1 MSPNYEEYA
10 RLEDPQFQ
18 STEVSHLLEQVLG
31 TSVFS
36 RANQLK
42 RATQAWNEAN
52 GDRERAH
59 TKAVFLAPPRA
70 HGCTPRLVVYVDS
83 NVLLADF
90 KTNTELYLARLANWG
105 FEVSHID
112 FRLSRAAGRASAET
126 EFFRENKS
134 VYSDKSASKPTSS
147 ELAYVEEATSEV
159 PPELKEQVQQA
170 MLAFL
175 IKNRT

>member
-1 MSPNYEEYA
+1 MCI
-10 RLEDPQFQ
+10 R
-18 STEVSHLLEQVLG
+18 
-31 TSVFS
+31 
-36 RANQLK
+36 
-42 RATQAWNEAN
+42 
-52 GDRERAH
+52 DR
-59 TKAVFLAPPRA
+59 
-70 HGCTPRLVVYVDS
+70 
-83 NVLLADF
+83 
-90 KTNTELYLARLANWG
+90 TNTELYLARLANWG